1 MNEKGEFSL
10 VAGAADGNEGDLATN
25 GDPADDDVAERGEV
39 TLVSAEVS
47 AASPPFFFWRV
58 TTLNVSYSAPPT
70 PPRPLCLSYG
80 FGGSPSTGGA
90 TDASA
95 STAMSDRLASISS
108 SRQSLPNS
116 WRSRAPLPSSS
127 KRWNAA

>member
-47 AASPPFFFWRV
+47 ACLLLSLIW
-58 TTLNVSYSAPPT
+58 NV
-70 PPRPLCLSYG
+70 
-80 FGGSPSTGGA
+80 
-90 TDASA
+90 
-95 STAMSDRLASISS
+95 DRCS
-108 SRQSLPNS
+108 SRSMS
-116 WRSRAPLPSSS
+116 T
-127 KRWNAA
+127 